1 MVDMA
6 ESDNWPSNQLIIFK
20 STVVKR
26 QSIYES
32 RISRMINLKFTKP
45 YTGLDIDSFFL
56 RMVQI
61 VKEKRGW
68 RLIKRHMVQLAPET
82 LECSYKDENIMA
94 PHAFLEA
101 LQENLSAM
109 WGRVESIGV
118 SLPIE
123 SLKLTTYKF
132 EGLHEAKGKVK
143 ELIAWKERET
153 LPYPVEKAKISFYS
167 FYPDS
172 MEEAVYLA
180 AIGFIDIIR
189 DYELNIK
196 QLKLNPKIM
205 RPAVIN
211 QINFYMQSF
220 DAVGITAFLGL
231 FKQHF
236 SFFVFQDNQLIF
248 YRGKRKPVSYIHF
261 IQEIDMTIELF
272 QREYPGKAIEKL
284 VIGKQLATIYNLD
297 AEFENYTE
305 MEISLIDENDII
317 TLDEA
322 LSEDDDEAGIGP
334 YASAI
339 GAAMSL
345 AD

>member
-1 MVDMA
+1 
-6 ESDNWPSNQLIIFK
+6 
-20 STVVKR
+20 
-26 QSIYES
+26 
-32 RISRMINLKFTKP
+32 MINLKFTKP
-45 YTGLDIDSFFL
+45 YTGLDIDSSSL

-61 VKEKRGW
+61 IKEKRGW
-68 RLIKRHMVQLAPET
+68 RLINRHIAQLPPET
-82 LECSYKDENIMA
+82 LECSYKDENIIA
-94 PHAFLEA
+94 PHAFLGT
-101 LQENLSAM
+101 LQETLSAM
-109 WGRVESIGV
+109 SGRVESIGV

-143 ELIAWKERET
+143 DLIAWKERET

-172 MEEAVYLA
+172 LEEVVYLT

-196 QLKLNPKIM
+196 QLKLNPKII

-211 QINFYMQSF
+211 QINFYMQSI
-220 DAVGITAFLGL
+220 DSTGITAFLGL

-236 SFFVFQDNQLIF
+236 SFFVFHDKQLIF

-272 QREYPGKAIEKL
+272 QREYPGKSIERL
-284 VIGKQLATIYNLD
+284 ALGNQLASIYSLD
-297 AEFENYTE
+297 AEFENYAE
-305 MEISLIDENDII
+305 MEILLIDENSII

-322 LSEDDDEAGIGP
+322 LETDDEDTAIGP

>member
-1 MVDMA
+1 VIGRAM
-6 ESDNWPSNQLIIFK
+6 NF
-20 STVVKR
+20 
-26 QSIYES
+26 
-32 RISRMINLKFTKP
+32 KFTKP
-45 YTGLDIDSFFL
+45 YTGLDIDSSSL

-68 RLIKRHMVQLAPET
+68 RLIRRHTVQFPSET
-82 LECSYKDENIMA
+82 IECSYKDENIVT
-94 PHAFLEA
+94 PHAFTAALEEA
-101 LQENLSAM
+101 LSAM
-109 WGRVESIGV
+109 SGRVEFLGL

-132 EGLHEAKGKVK
+132 EGLHEKKNK
-143 ELIAWKERET
+143 ITELIAWKEKET

-167 FYPDS
+167 FNQES
-172 MEEAVYLA
+172 MAERVYLT
-180 AIGFIDIIR
+180 AIGYIDIIK
-189 DYELNIK
+189 DFELNIK
-196 QLKLNPKIM
+196 QLKLNPKII

-211 QINFYMQSF
+211 QINFYMQNF
-220 DAVGITAFLGL
+220 DTTGIMAYLGL

-236 SFFVFQDNQLIF
+236 SFFVFHDDRLIF

-272 QREYPGKAIEKL
+272 QREYPGKNIERL
-284 VIGKQLATIYNLD
+284 VLGRQLASIYNLD

-305 MEISLIDENDII
+305 MEISMIDENSII
-317 TLDEA
+317 TMDEA
-322 LSEDDDEAGIGP
+322 LLTNDDDLEIGP

-339 GAAMSL
+339 GAAQSL